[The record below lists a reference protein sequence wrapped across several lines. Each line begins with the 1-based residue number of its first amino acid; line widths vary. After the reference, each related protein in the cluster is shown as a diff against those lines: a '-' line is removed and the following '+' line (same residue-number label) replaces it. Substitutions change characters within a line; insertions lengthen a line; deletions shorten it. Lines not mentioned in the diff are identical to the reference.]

1 MYHSDCR
8 RRHESLYEET
18 IELTNIDGE
27 PQKSDSALGIDVVAA
42 VVRVSDLD
50 QSVKFF
56 CEVFERRVVVRHSD
70 TVLLLA
76 PKGFEIYLHQ
86 KDELHSRP
94 HRQGL
99 GVQFLMWAADSPDDL
114 ERIAGRLRARDST
127 VYTYV
132 EDGMT
137 IVEGT
142 APDGFRMIVAYP
154 PPRELAR
161 TTISARIRS

>member
-1 MYHSDCR
+1 MYHSYYQR
-8 RRHESLYEET
+8 RSEFLDEET
-18 IELTNIDGE
+18 IELTNIAGDTQTSE
-27 PQKSDSALGIDVVAA
+27 SALGVDVVAA
-42 VVRVSDLD
+42 VIRVSDLD
-50 QSVKFF
+50 ESANFF
-56 CEVFERRVVVRHSD
+56 CEVFSCRVVVRHSD
-70 TVLLLA
+70 MVLLLA

-86 KDELHSRP
+86 KDELRSRP

-114 ERIAGRLRARDST
+114 ERIAGRLRARDCA

-161 TTISARIRS
+161 TTIAARIRS